1 MNILIYMFLNVIRI
15 GNILWSYK
23 PDNQYNLQMATSR
36 QEKTYNEI
44 IEYYNYADRLV
55 RAAEDSSHKLAREQF
70 VIVESVVDT
79 LEKHADQLT
88 TQYIEYVKNGESHQ
102 VIETVRITL
111 NEIMEKIEEC
121 RSKIITLY
129 QNSSE
134 NIN

>member
-1 MNILIYMFLNVIRI
+1 
-15 GNILWSYK
+15 
-23 PDNQYNLQMATSR
+23 MATSR

-55 RAAEDSSHKLAREQF
+55 RAVEDSSHKLAHEQF

-79 LEKHADQLT
+79 LERHADQLT
-88 TQYIEYVKNGESHQ
+88 TQYIEYVKNGESRQ
-102 VIETVRITL
+102 VIETVRLTL

-121 RSKIITLY
+121 RSKILMLY